1 MAALNDQRIP
11 SRLPPASPKTP
22 FTPGLTLY
30 RCSCTAGSITA
41 PLKPDGFKL
50 STEPFFVEMV
60 RDIVGLYQNPPDKGM
75 VLCVVEKTQFQA
87 LDWTQPLLPIGLG
100 YVEGITH
107 DYFRHGHVQGQR
119 QAMVEVPAK

>member
-1 MAALNDQRIP
+1 
-11 SRLPPASPKTP
+11 
-22 FTPGLTLY
+22 
-30 RCSCTAGSITA
+30 
-41 PLKPDGFKL
+41 
-50 STEPFFVEMV
+50 MV

-119 QAMVEVPAK
+119 QAMVEVPAKRPLPELSRRLGSTLRSSDV